1 MFMAEGFLSI
11 LCFSSRAVIINSMSW
26 YLVHFCMP
34 PRRRD
39 RLMALQFQKVC
50 FTVSES
56 WRLQAWELVITLGF
70 TQGTKALQFYTFS
83 LRKL

>member
-1 MFMAEGFLSI
+1 MAEGFLSI
-11 LCFSSRAVIINSMSW
+11 LCFSSRAVVINSMSW

-34 PRRRD
+34 PR